1 MSGSDVERTL
11 AAWREAERAVDETPP
26 GSSDRA
32 EAVHQAEEARD
43 AYQAQVDGQHELE
56 PRLTAVEVGA

>member
-11 AAWREAERAVDETPP
+11 AAWREAERGIDETPP
-26 GSSDRA
+26 DSTERA

-43 AYQAQVDGQHELE
+43 AYQAQVELQHEAAPQLASLE
-56 PRLTAVEVGA
+56 ARA